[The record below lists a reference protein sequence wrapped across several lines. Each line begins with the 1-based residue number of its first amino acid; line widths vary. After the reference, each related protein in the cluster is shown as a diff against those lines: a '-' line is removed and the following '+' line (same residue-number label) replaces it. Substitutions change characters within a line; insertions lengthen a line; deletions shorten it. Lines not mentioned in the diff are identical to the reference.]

1 MATELSL
8 VDEAAAWLSSKANV
22 ERSAF
27 RRNTIVAVVFDVVPG
42 DVDDSTFCTST
53 GNGMLLPL
61 RRGTRM
67 CPYGT

>member
-1 MATELSL
+1 MAEQQGQ
-8 VDEAAAWLSSKANV
+8 
-22 ERSAF
+22 
-27 RRNTIVAVVFDVVPG
+27 RREECIPKEYHRGVAVVFDVVPG